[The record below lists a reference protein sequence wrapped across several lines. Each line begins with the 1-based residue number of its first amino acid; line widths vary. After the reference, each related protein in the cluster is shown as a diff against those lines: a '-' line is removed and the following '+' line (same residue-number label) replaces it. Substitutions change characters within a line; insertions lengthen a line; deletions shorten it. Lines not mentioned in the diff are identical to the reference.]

1 MASSSNEGF
10 NDVVAAAAVAAAAAT
25 TTMTTPTPSNDGD
38 GQRQSAAE
46 WLVDAEKELKTK
58 ERLDKI
64 KAEDQIAIEKLRAR
78 KKEKED
84 F

>member
-1 MASSSNEGF
+1 MASSSSECF
-10 NDVVAAAAVAAAAAT
+10 NDVVAAAAAVAAAT

-38 GQRQSAAE
+38 GQRKSAAE
-46 WLVDAEKELKTK
+46 LLADAKKELKTK